1 MQHQSE
7 LYNHKVIEQ
16 SVQKYWDDNKSF
28 EVTEDPSKEKFYC
41 LSMLPYPSGNL
52 HMGHVRNYS
61 LSDVIA
67 RFWRMNNKNVLHP
80 MGWDAFGL
88 PAENAAIQKQVP
100 PRDWTYQNIAQMRE
114 QLKSIGFGFDWSREF
129 ATCAPEYYHW
139 EQWLFTKLFK
149 KGLAYQKKSVVN
161 WDPVDNTVLAN
172 EQVVDGKGWRSGA
185 PIERREINQWFL
197 KITDYADELL
207 DCLDTLTGWPEQ
219 VKTMQRN
226 WIGRSEGTN
235 VVFKVRDVDQDLS
248 VYTTRIDTL
257 MGVSFIAIAPM
268 HPLAQLAAKNN
279 PTLAEFIKKAN
290 QIKVAEADLAT
301 IEKQGMA
308 TKFTCTHPITKQ
320 EIPVWVCNYVIM
332 DYGTGAVMA
341 VPAHDERDYE
351 FARKYNITYSRVIKA
366 INPDLDH
373 DLSAKAFTEYGVL
386 INSDQFDGLESTLAI
401 SAITEYLQENNLGEK
416 TTHYR
421 LRDWGVSRQRYWGAP
436 IPIIH
441 CDICGPQAVPEQE
454 LPVVLPTNVE
464 FSGTNSPLKSL
475 PEFYQTTCPQCSKPA
490 TRETDTF
497 DTFMES
503 SWYYAKYACPNQ
515 NEKMLDQRVNYW
527 GQVDQYIGG
536 IEHAIMHLLYARFY
550 HKLMRDEGLLNTDEP
565 FKNLLTQGMVL
576 KDGSKMS
583 KSKGNT
589 VSPVDLIE
597 KYGAD
602 TVRLFSMFAAPPEQ
616 SLEYS
621 DAGVEGSYRF
631 LKKLW
636 TLINN
641 YLKQEFTAENINNLE
656 LADIPTYLKN
666 IELNSEQKNIRLKA
680 HSVLQ
685 KTTGDYSTR
694 YAFNTVIS
702 AVMELVNLLG
712 KFTINTQ
719 QDNIIYLEALKIIV
733 CVLAPI
739 TPHICHE
746 LWFKLNPNTNISI
759 IDTSWPQL
767 DTNAL
772 NAETI
777 NVVVQVNG
785 KVRANLTMDNN
796 ADKASIQSAALNN
809 TNVQKHLEGCEI
821 KKIIVIPNKL
831 INIVI

>member
-7 LYNHKVIEQ
+7 LYNHKTLEQ
-16 SVQKYWDDNKSF
+16 SVQKYWNDHKSF
-28 EVTEDPSKEKFYC
+28 EVTEDKSKEKFYC

-52 HMGHVRNYS
+52 HMGHVRNYC

-67 RFWRMNNKNVLHP
+67 RFWRMNGKNVLHP

-100 PRDWTYQNIAQMRE
+100 PRDWTFQNIAQMRE

-129 ATCAPEYYHW
+129 ATCSPEYYHW

-149 KGLAYQKKSVVN
+149 KGIAYQKKSVVN

-185 PIERREINQWFL
+185 TIERREINQWFL
-197 KITDYADELL
+197 KITAYADELL
-207 DCLDTLTGWPEQ
+207 SCLDTLTGWPEQ
-219 VKTMQRN
+219 VRIMQRN

-235 VVFKVRDVDQDLS
+235 VVFKVKNFDQDLT
-248 VYTTRIDTL
+248 VYTTRVDTL
-257 MGVSFIAIAPM
+257 MGVSFVAIAPM

-279 PTLAEFIKKAN
+279 PKLAEFIKTAN
-290 QIKVAEADLAT
+290 QVKVAEADLAT
-301 IEKQGMA
+301 LEKQGMA
-308 TKFTCTHPITKQ
+308 IEFTCIHPITKQ
-320 EIPVWVCNYVIM
+320 AIPIWVCNYVIM

-351 FARKYNITYSRVIKA
+351 FARKYNIKYNRVIKA
-366 INPDLDH
+366 TNPDLDH
-373 DLSAKAFTEYGVL
+373 DLSEKAFNDYGIL
-386 INSDQFDGLESTLAI
+386 INSEQFNNLESKQALTAI
-401 SAITEYLQENNLGEK
+401 SDYLAQNNLGEK

-441 CDICGPQAVPEQE
+441 CDDCAPQAVPEQD

-464 FSGTNSPLKSL
+464 FSGTHSPLKSM
-475 PEFYQTTCPQCSKPA
+475 PEFYETTCPKCNKAA

-497 DTFMES
+497 DTFIES
-503 SWYYAKYACPNQ
+503 SWYYAKYACPNL
-515 NEKMLDQRVNYW
+515 NNKMLDERVNYW

-536 IEHAIMHLLYARFY
+536 IEHAIMHLLYARFF
-550 HKLMRDEGLLNTDEP
+550 HKLMRDEGLVNTDEP

-631 LKKLW
+631 LRKLW
-636 TLINN
+636 TLVN
-641 YLKQEFTAENINNLE
+641 
-656 LADIPTYLKN
+656 TYLKH
-666 IELNSEQKNIRLKA
+666 ELSTQALNDTLNTSELTSAQKEIRLKT

-685 KTTGDYSTR
+685 KTTSDYSTR

-702 AVMELVNLLG
+702 SIMELVNLLS
-712 KFTINTQ
+712 KFTIDTH
-719 QDNIIYLEALKIIV
+719 QDSLVYLEALKTIV

-746 LWFKLNPNTNISI
+746 LWFKLNPHSSTSI
-759 IDTSWPQL
+759 IDTAWPVL
-767 DTNAL
+767 DQNAL
-772 NAETI
+772 NADSVT
-777 NVVVQVNG
+777 VVVQVNG
-785 KVRANLTMDNN
+785 KVRANLTVANN
-796 ADKASIQSAALNN
+796 ADKASVEAAALAND
-809 TNVQKHLEGCEI
+809 NVKKHLENCEI
-821 KKIIVIPNKL
+821 KKVIVVPNKL
-831 INIVI
+831 INIVV